1 MDNISALMD
10 GELDGHDAHQALL
23 RLNDTAHVRASWAT
37 YHLIG
42 DVMRGETMQTTLDIS
57 QRIMTALE
65 TEPTVLAPRRSASRP
80 GRTLTYALS
89 AAASISAVAVVGWM
103 AFSTNTVVNP
113 PVEMARVAPST
124 PATQAGLDTQ
134 LVSSPSDGQMNE
146 YLLAHQGVSPSTR
159 LQGVAPYIRTISIA
173 PASGR

>member
-1 MDNISALMD
+1 MENISALMD
-10 GELDGHDAHQALL
+10 GELVGHELHQAML
-23 RLNDTAHVRASWAT
+23 RIKDTEQARESWTT

-42 DVMRGETMQTTLDIS
+42 DAMRGEAVLAIDVS
-57 QRIMTALE
+57 QRITAALDQ
-65 TEPTVLAPRRSASRP
+65 EPTVLAPRLSSVRA

-103 AFSTNTVVNP
+103 TFSTSNIVNP
-113 PVEMARVAPST
+113 ALELARAPVA
-124 PATQAGLDTQ
+124 QAGVETQ

-146 YLLAHQGVSPSTR
+146 YLLAHQGVSPSTG

-173 PASGR
+173 PR

>member
-1 MDNISALMD
+1 MENISALMD
-10 GELDGHDAHQALL
+10 SELDGHEAHQALL
-23 RLNDTAHVRASWAT
+23 RLKDTGSARETWAN

-42 DVMRGETMQTTLDIS
+42 DVMRGETLAAFDIS

-65 TEPTVLAPRRSASRP
+65 QEPTVLAPRRSPARP

-103 AFSTNTVVNP
+103 AFSTSQIVNP
-113 PVEMARVAPST
+113 SVEMARVAPS
-124 PATQAGLDTQ
+124 AQLAQAAPEAQ

-146 YLLAHQGVSPSTR
+146 YLLAHQGVSPSTS
-159 LQGVAPYIRTISIA
+159 LQGVATYIRTISIA
-173 PASGR
+173 PTGSR